1 LVLVVCVLVN
11 AVLGGG
17 RRHAPWQKPNVPRCR
32 AEVESVQNTLL
43 AGGGRSVIAAD
54 MDGDGDMDLASASD
68 YDDKIAWYENTDRS
82 MAAAYGVGRRVELSR
97 VRTVEEVRRMVGNGA
112 GVAEL
117 VGQRNNNLT
126 DAMVE
131 VVAEKCPSVVSIDLT
146 ACSQITDLAVIA
158 IANSCPNLV
167 SLNLSKCRN
176 ITDVAVDAIA
186 NSCPHLTDLDLTCC
200 FNITDAAVVAL
211 AAAGPHL
218 TDLKLAFCPINDA
231 AVIAVAGSCV
241 NLATLSLGRCS
252 ITDAAVLALAA
263 GCPNLTDLD
272 LDKCPKTTLDLD
284 SARDT
289 IDKPDFL
296 TSDYVPAL
304 FYAVAQDN
312 NPSVLAALA
321 RICER
326 ARWPSLISMLARS
339 SALDNDTLNTLIDGG
354 VGLFDLDDDGNH
366 VYVYSPESSAAA
378 MAGPMI
384 ESLRADGDGDAE
396 LANGINKATLA
407 LFVALRAADTI
418 PFTVPTFAFLINS
431 GADINAVEPVLG
443 LRPLHIAVSL
453 SNILAT
459 MALLAAGADM
469 WAVGARGETV
479 MSIALAL
486 LSKAERDTSAARE
499 IYSLVVGTASVPER
513 VALYVRE
520 SIAGGNI
527 GAAGAS
533 AGSASRV
540 EELKVELASTRAELD
555 AAKAEI
561 SLMQDKLAVAEGEI
575 KAFRDDRAQIIARF
589 EETVAAF
596 QASR

>member
-1 LVLVVCVLVN
+1 
-11 AVLGGG
+11 
-17 RRHAPWQKPNVPRCR
+17 
-32 AEVESVQNTLL
+32 
-43 AGGGRSVIAAD
+43 
-54 MDGDGDMDLASASD
+54 
-68 YDDKIAWYENTDRS
+68 
-82 MAAAYGVGRRVELSR
+82 
-97 VRTVEEVRRMVGNGA
+97 MVGNGA

-218 TDLKLAFCPINDA
+218 TDLKLACCPINDA

-289 IDKPDFL
+289 INKPGFL
-296 TSDYVPAL
+296 TSDYLPAL

-339 SALDNDTLNTLIDGG
+339 SALDNDTLSTLIDGG

-459 MALLAAGADM
+459 MALLAAGPTCGL
-469 WAVGARGETV
+469 WAP
-479 MSIALAL
+479 
-486 LSKAERDTSAARE
+486 AERDTSAARE

-589 EETVAAF
+589 EETLSDEALRGLPWTHREAIVKAKLGSDAEWSSTFGQLSRDEVDVLARVAREMLKP
-596 QASR
+596 QASKLYSRRDRAASLRAVVPCWLGTQWQLGAAM